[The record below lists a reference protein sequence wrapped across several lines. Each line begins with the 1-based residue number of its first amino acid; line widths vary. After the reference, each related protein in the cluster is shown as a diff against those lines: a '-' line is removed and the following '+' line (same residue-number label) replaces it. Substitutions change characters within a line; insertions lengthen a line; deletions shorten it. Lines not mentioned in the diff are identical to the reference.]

1 MKKLLS
7 IVVACFIFYSFI
19 FVDII
24 HAIMF
29 LQPTT
34 VSIQSSVG
42 TISDSFINANDKE
55 LVVFIQDLHSNP
67 SVQKNI
73 SKIID
78 TFDKNYGVSKI
89 LIEGAPYGKINTKV
103 IDLLREYDIYKI
115 SNSLLNKGLFTGT
128 EYYISND
135 NKDVPVY
142 GLEEW
147 NIYLSNIKRAAEIQQ
162 NDEYIQDLYSNLK
175 ETILK
180 RIKNSKK
187 LSKYI
192 EFDLT
197 NDKLLRNI
205 NQPILKYNMLHQYI
219 QLADISNKLNT
230 KKITKEHNN
239 FIIELQSR
247 IPFDKY
253 KEIINKSK
261 KDNPYEYYLSL
272 YSEFN
277 KEYSYF
283 IAKYANLYNFL
294 EYSLEKEKIN
304 TVSLIS
310 QQNKYFKDYLK
321 SLSTI
326 QDQDKQDSIFVLK
339 MTQLLGLF
347 LKLTISEEEY
357 TYFIENYERYINLL
371 SKYLSED
378 YYTYED
384 LFDNDVI
391 FDYHQINRDR
401 NKIFLNNIKNLL
413 SHKEQNKKITVVVAG
428 GFHTTVLEGL
438 KENNI
443 SYLLITPSVN
453 ESTNN
458 NNYNNIILSTLDN
471 KFADQALSP
480 IPLMLANSSDI
491 PQGTKIYFLQKLVE
505 TLSETNTSPNVIKQA
520 ILKLSRE
527 ILIFDNPILVDY
539 DQNKFSI
546 IIGKEKL
553 SFKIID
559 EHVYIDEEN
568 KIIDKNEKVFKH
580 KIIDF
585 IKRTFHIFQASYMV
599 LRPEFSSKL
608 FSTRND
614 KSPSFVSATLFNLF
628 HLNKIAYKYML
639 EFGNALVG
647 KGKAVKYD
655 DLIIKTN
662 DGIEKKIS
670 IIVENQ
676 LNQYLSKEILQNILD
691 EAMKRINNDNVEVKD
706 TIVIGL
712 LSKSTNL
719 FEDHLNNGFIG
730 VNEAIFK
737 IDNEIVKEAFIKTGI
752 IHEISHEL
760 KGKSATQNYKN
771 NEDELMFSDIK
782 FIIEYVE
789 NNLKINQEEYDISK
803 EVYTKEFDDK
813 IRKTIIDAVRPI
825 FADNL
830 RFLRKLKN
838 YKFNIEEI
846 IEFIKRK
853 DFLIGDRKGQLK
865 HIEAEYLDGNL
876 DAQQEF
882 FSKLIVNNQGTMLQF
897 LDEHVD
903 QKRINDVSNRINALL
918 FHLRSVLES
927 SDINNKELED
937 KIIREFE
944 SNIYNCLDL
953 MYKKMPK
960 YLFGK
965 YYNEKV
971 VIADHALNHSIEVL
985 SYTVDILSREISSF
999 ETLDVESLV
1008 YSAFLHDISCSF
1020 VRLNHESNSA
1030 TWARSILSGTLEDA
1044 KVDKIVNICLG
1055 HKKVKNGL
1063 PREEH
1068 SIYEARLLHDADG
1081 LSAVLDLNRILGV
1094 WLIQKEAFINESLSI
1109 DERIKLIE
1117 DNIYLSKEGG
1127 DAVNDLMRQFLR
1139 RNQNLYLTNGAKEI
1153 IRASKSDPHTVAKFI
1168 TTEKTIDTILNSGM
1182 HIKIEDIV
1190 EASQI
1195 INQVLSRLIPD
1206 YSKSEQETNLNIEQ
1220 TDSEFG
1226 FKAKL
1231 SLFKQ
1236 ILAYVF
1242 FNKQIDFKQNIAISD
1257 IHGGYARLTDLI
1269 INLIDPTYNTNG
1281 LEYKEIEKE
1290 VIDRLSYSSNTNM
1303 FYILGDTL
1311 DRGGRQVE
1319 SFEFIKK
1326 IVDAGKGKYIIGNHD
1341 LYAFMNLLGLHL
1353 PSYEHYK
1360 GISNDYIDYAG
1371 RNIKVLLELKRATN
1385 PKSVNNKL
1393 YWASK
1398 FDEYMEY
1405 ADTRQKNIWNK
1416 KEKELQ
1422 ELFYKTFAF
1431 QLDSKGKD
1439 VLNNSTNS
1447 IFEKDDELLKFHKK
1461 VFGRNVGITVYTG
1474 IRAVDKMSVNWWID
1488 RQKELKNL
1496 KGRYPNQDFANY
1508 WTTLDNLINDILTQ
1522 QKEKMELED
1531 SKGNWEWAIVDAVMY
1546 RNYESTEWN
1555 ALDWAYHNNWGG
1567 GAKGFIAQRN
1577 IQLTAE
1583 GKPSIDHV
1591 SYFDDKL
1598 INELLNFFKKNFYL
1612 YRIDEYGIYYMHSLL
1627 PVDDDG
1633 DISIGY
1639 VDKYGIFQEY
1649 DISGKRIK
1657 GFYYKDKQ
1665 YTGKNIFKGL
1675 SKIAGDIRNYDIST
1689 NNLSEISEALTL
1701 LTSIYA
1707 DATTRIKPE
1716 NLKEIKE
1723 KFGFSEILNK
1733 KGITTLIVGHN
1744 PVTKL
1749 DNAYEFVPVRIFNKD
1764 FKIINLVHIDG
1775 NMSPEY
1781 APPKGA
1787 GIARLIGGGINT
1799 RGFISGESTEITSS
1813 TTPDVTFSTFMIS
1826 IVLNLFPFLKKIC
1839 LFSSNLYDQIDSL
1852 NATVNSKFAKNT
1864 NTLLINISNK
1874 LDEIKKFEIA
1884 NSIGAK
1890 TLAIASVD
1898 TVAHL
1903 PAAKQKIETKIIKI
1917 NGEKIKINI
1926 LLNQTKIAGGYIDII
1941 TIDYDK
1947 ENVAYSVDEILSN
1960 ITPYIL
1966 DQIVNNKY
1974 AKYIKNRSNIAL
1986 INNDLSNTF
1995 DLFNKRPNK
2004 KLSKILE
2011 KTFGVI
2017 PILYDVRNKKS
2028 IPIITELT
2036 QTITLDKTRK
2046 MLAAA

>member
-1 MKKLLS
+1 MKKILS

-42 TISDSFINANDKE
+42 TVSDSFINANDKE

-78 TFDKNYGVSKI
+78 TFNKNYGVSKI

-277 KEYSYF
+277 EEYSYF

-876 DAQQEF
+876 DVQQEF

-903 QKRINDVSNRINALL
+903 QKRINDVSNRINTLL

-1117 DNIYLSKEGG
+1117 NNIYLSKEGG

-1439 VLNNSTNS
+1439 VLNNSTNT
-1447 IFEKDDELLKFHKK
+1447 IFENDDELLKFHKK

-1474 IRAVDKMSVNWWID
+1474 IRAVDKMSINWWID

-1508 WTTLDNLINDILTQ
+1508 WTTLDKLINDILTQ

-1639 VDKYGIFQEY
+1639 VDKYGVFQEY
-1649 DISGKRIK
+1649 DISGRRIK

-1675 SKIAGDIRNYDIST
+1675 TKIASDIRNYDIST

-1884 NSIGAK
+1884 NSMGAK

-1941 TIDYDK
+1941 AIDYDK

-1995 DLFNKRPNK
+1995 DLFNKSPNK

>member
-1 MKKLLS
+1 MKKILS

-42 TISDSFINANDKE
+42 TVSDSFINANDKE

-78 TFDKNYGVSKI
+78 TFNKNYGVSKI

-277 KEYSYF
+277 EEYSYF

-670 IIVENQ
+670 IIVEKQ

-876 DAQQEF
+876 DVQQEF

-903 QKRINDVSNRINALL
+903 QKRINDVSNRINTLL

-1117 DNIYLSKEGG
+1117 NNIYLSKEGG

-1439 VLNNSTNS
+1439 VLNNSTNT
-1447 IFEKDDELLKFHKK
+1447 IFENDDELLKFHKK

-1474 IRAVDKMSVNWWID
+1474 IRAVDKMSINWWID

-1508 WTTLDNLINDILTQ
+1508 WTTLDKLINDILTQ

-1639 VDKYGIFQEY
+1639 VDKYGVFQEY
-1649 DISGKRIK
+1649 DISGRRIK

-1675 SKIAGDIRNYDIST
+1675 TKIASDIRNYDIST

-1884 NSIGAK
+1884 NSMGAK

-1941 TIDYDK
+1941 AIDYDK

-1995 DLFNKRPNK
+1995 DLFNKSPNK

>member
-135 NKDVPVY
+135 NKDVQVY

-1639 VDKYGIFQEY
+1639 VDKYGVFQEY

>member
-135 NKDVPVY
+135 NKDVQVY

-1583 GKPSIDHV
+1583 G
-1591 SYFDDKL
+1591 
-1598 INELLNFFKKNFYL
+1598 
-1612 YRIDEYGIYYMHSLL
+1612 
-1627 PVDDDG
+1627 
-1633 DISIGY
+1633 
-1639 VDKYGIFQEY
+1639 
-1649 DISGKRIK
+1649 
-1657 GFYYKDKQ
+1657 
-1665 YTGKNIFKGL
+1665 
-1675 SKIAGDIRNYDIST
+1675 
-1689 NNLSEISEALTL
+1689 
-1701 LTSIYA
+1701 
-1707 DATTRIKPE
+1707 
-1716 NLKEIKE
+1716 
-1723 KFGFSEILNK
+1723 
-1733 KGITTLIVGHN
+1733 
-1744 PVTKL
+1744 
-1749 DNAYEFVPVRIFNKD
+1749 
-1764 FKIINLVHIDG
+1764 
-1775 NMSPEY
+1775 
-1781 APPKGA
+1781 
-1787 GIARLIGGGINT
+1787 
-1799 RGFISGESTEITSS
+1799 
-1813 TTPDVTFSTFMIS
+1813 
-1826 IVLNLFPFLKKIC
+1826 
-1839 LFSSNLYDQIDSL
+1839 
-1852 NATVNSKFAKNT
+1852 
-1864 NTLLINISNK
+1864 
-1874 LDEIKKFEIA
+1874 
-1884 NSIGAK
+1884 
-1890 TLAIASVD
+1890 
-1898 TVAHL
+1898 
-1903 PAAKQKIETKIIKI
+1903 
-1917 NGEKIKINI
+1917 
-1926 LLNQTKIAGGYIDII
+1926 
-1941 TIDYDK
+1941 
-1947 ENVAYSVDEILSN
+1947 
-1960 ITPYIL
+1960 
-1966 DQIVNNKY
+1966 
-1974 AKYIKNRSNIAL
+1974 
-1986 INNDLSNTF
+1986 
-1995 DLFNKRPNK
+1995 
-2004 KLSKILE
+2004 
-2011 KTFGVI
+2011 
-2017 PILYDVRNKKS
+2017 
-2028 IPIITELT
+2028 
-2036 QTITLDKTRK
+2036 
-2046 MLAAA
+2046 

>member
-1 MKKLLS
+1 M
-7 IVVACFIFYSFI
+7 
-19 FVDII
+19 
-24 HAIMF
+24 
-29 LQPTT
+29 
-34 VSIQSSVG
+34 
-42 TISDSFINANDKE
+42 
-55 LVVFIQDLHSNP
+55 
-67 SVQKNI
+67 
-73 SKIID
+73 
-78 TFDKNYGVSKI
+78 
-89 LIEGAPYGKINTKV
+89 
-103 IDLLREYDIYKI
+103 
-115 SNSLLNKGLFTGT
+115 
-128 EYYISND
+128 
-135 NKDVPVY
+135 
-142 GLEEW
+142 
-147 NIYLSNIKRAAEIQQ
+147 
-162 NDEYIQDLYSNLK
+162 
-175 ETILK
+175 
-180 RIKNSKK
+180 
-187 LSKYI
+187 
-192 EFDLT
+192 
-197 NDKLLRNI
+197 
-205 NQPILKYNMLHQYI
+205 
-219 QLADISNKLNT
+219 
-230 KKITKEHNN
+230 
-239 FIIELQSR
+239 
-247 IPFDKY
+247 
-253 KEIINKSK
+253 
-261 KDNPYEYYLSL
+261 
-272 YSEFN
+272 
-277 KEYSYF
+277 
-283 IAKYANLYNFL
+283 
-294 EYSLEKEKIN
+294 
-304 TVSLIS
+304 
-310 QQNKYFKDYLK
+310 
-321 SLSTI
+321 
-326 QDQDKQDSIFVLK
+326 
-339 MTQLLGLF
+339 
-347 LKLTISEEEY
+347 
-357 TYFIENYERYINLL
+357 
-371 SKYLSED
+371 
-378 YYTYED
+378 
-384 LFDNDVI
+384 
-391 FDYHQINRDR
+391 
-401 NKIFLNNIKNLL
+401 
-413 SHKEQNKKITVVVAG
+413 
-428 GFHTTVLEGL
+428 
-438 KENNI
+438 
-443 SYLLITPSVN
+443 LITPSVN

-789 NNLKINQEEYDISK
+789 NNLKINHEEYDISK

-876 DAQQEF
+876 DVQQEF

-903 QKRINDVSNRINALL
+903 QKRINDVSNRINTLL

-1117 DNIYLSKEGG
+1117 NNIYLSKEGG

-1439 VLNNSTNS
+1439 VLNNSTNT
-1447 IFEKDDELLKFHKK
+1447 IFENDDELLKFHKK

-1474 IRAVDKMSVNWWID
+1474 IRAVDKMSINWWID

-1508 WTTLDNLINDILTQ
+1508 WTTLDKLINDILTQ

-1639 VDKYGIFQEY
+1639 VDKYGVFQEY
-1649 DISGKRIK
+1649 DISGRRIK

-1675 SKIAGDIRNYDIST
+1675 SKIASDIRNYDIST

-1884 NSIGAK
+1884 NLMGAK

-1941 TIDYDK
+1941 AIDYDK

-1995 DLFNKRPNK
+1995 DLFNKSPNK